1 MFINKLTLHNFRC
14 FEDVEIEFEEGLTVI
29 VGNNGAGKT
38 AILEGGV
45 IAASSFFLGLD
56 GVFSGSISQDDVLL
70 KSYSLG
76 SNDDVQKQYP
86 TYVTAE
92 GDITDGK
99 EWKRSLNGNGGK
111 TTIVDASV
119 MKKKS
124 RMFQDKLRK
133 GDESLILPIIAY
145 YGTGRLWDNHRAR
158 RVTSKDQ
165 NIKSTRT
172 NGYIDCIDGTANL
185 KLMNEWFKKQTIRKY
200 QYQELGKG
208 KVYELEAVYN
218 AMERCFSEVTGYTDV
233 KIQYSLDT
241 FELFVNYTNKNK
253 VTRIPLSLLSAGY
266 KGTISLIADIA
277 YRMATLNPHLKENVL
292 TETTGIIFIDEIDL
306 HLHPTWQQRILSDLT
321 TIFPKVQFIVSTHA
335 PAVINTT
342 RSNNLRILSD
352 YQITEVSQQV
362 YGNDVNSILN
372 NIMDADER
380 PLDISNLFKDFY
392 DKLDKC
398 LFDEAERILD
408 KIDDLRETSDK
419 EVSGCRVKLKLERIR
434 KGVNG

>member
-158 RVTSKDQ
+158 RETSKDQ

-362 YGNDVNSILN
+362 YGNDVN
-372 NIMDADER
+372 
-380 PLDISNLFKDFY
+380 
-392 DKLDKC
+392 
-398 LFDEAERILD
+398 
-408 KIDDLRETSDK
+408 
-419 EVSGCRVKLKLERIR
+419 
-434 KGVNG
+434 